1 MVKNIR
7 LKNMIDLVADVE
19 DNHGEKVLLKKPV
32 QVSWDGMSDKYTLV
46 MVPFIENNLTDL
58 TDVSIDRS
66 EILYTLEMKPE
77 MVEIYESYSGK
88 FYAPRHFTA
97 KKAPVKSLED
107 YKIPP
112 GKKN

>member
-7 LKNMIDLVADVE
+7 LKNMIELVATVE
-19 DNHGEKVLLKKPV
+19 DTHGEKVLLKKPV
-32 QVSWDGMSDKYTLV
+32 QVSWDGLSDKYTLV
-46 MVPFIENNLTDL
+46 MVPFIENNLTDI

-66 EILYTLEMKPE
+66 EILYMLDMKAE

-88 FYAPRHFTA
+88 FYTPKQFIT
-97 KKAPVKSLED
+97 KKAPVKSLSD
-107 YKIPP
+107 YQIPP